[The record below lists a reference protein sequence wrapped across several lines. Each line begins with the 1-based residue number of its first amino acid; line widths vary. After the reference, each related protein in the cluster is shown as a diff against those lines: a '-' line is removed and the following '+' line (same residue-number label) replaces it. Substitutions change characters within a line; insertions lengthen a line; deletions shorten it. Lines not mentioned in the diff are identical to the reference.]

1 VASPAVAYLLLVAGL
16 LLVVFEFFTAG
27 IGVAA
32 AVGAGCLVLA
42 AYGLDVLPTRPL
54 GLALVMAGVGG
65 FAIDVQAGAP
75 RAWTVI
81 GTASLTLGSLWLYGA
96 HHVAWWTVLLVVVGT
111 VLFTVGGMTAM
122 VRARFST
129 PTIGLA
135 SMIGE
140 RGEAAVRIDP
150 EGTVRVQGALWP
162 ARTNRATPIA
172 AGAGVRVVAI
182 DGLRLEVEPAGG
194 DAPLSSFGGRG

>member
-1 VASPAVAYLLLVAGL
+1 
-16 LLVVFEFFTAG
+16 
-27 IGVAA
+27 AA

-54 GLALVMAGVGG
+54 GLALVVVGIAG

-81 GTASLTLGSLWLYGA
+81 GAAALTAGSLWLYRA
-96 HHVAWWTVLLVVVGT
+96 HHVAWWTVLLVVAGT

-129 PTIGLA
+129 ATIGRQ

-140 RGEAAVRIDP
+140 TGEAAGRLDP
-150 EGTVRVQGALWP
+150 EGTVRVRGALWP

-172 AGAGVRVVAI
+172 PGAGVRVVAI
-182 DGLRLEVEPAGG
+182 DGLRLEV
-194 DAPLSSFGGRG
+194 